1 MRADP
6 FYNNGLSTSL
16 DTITSRQDTLTSELS
31 SGLAVS
37 APSDDPLAASQ
48 GVALSGAI
56 SRDDAYIASAS
67 TLEGRLQTADSVL
80 GSVVSQLTSAI
91 SSATSGINSTLSASN
106 LQTIGTTLS
115 AIRDQVVSLANT
127 SYAGSYLFGGTAGNT
142 QPYTVDA
149 SGNATYNGDANSSY
163 TQTPGGQKIATS
175 MPGSAI
181 FSASGADV
189 LTTLNNLIADFSS
202 GSISSSAQSDLNEL
216 TAGLANVSAQRSV
229 LDGSLNTIQQ
239 TSTYAS
245 TDKTNLAATQSS
257 LVSADTAQIATQLS
271 AAQTQSEALMSVIS
285 SLGSKS
291 LFDFMQ

>member
-67 TLEGRLQTADSVL
+67 TLEARLQTADSVL

-257 LVSADTAQIATQLS
+257 LVSADTATIATQLS
-271 AAQTQSEALMSVIS
+271 AAQTQSEALMSVMS

>member
-142 QPYTVDA
+142 QPYTADA

-163 TQTPGGQKIATS
+163 TQTPGGQKIATG

-257 LVSADTAQIATQLS
+257 LVSADTATIATQLS
-271 AAQTQSEALMSVIS
+271 AAQTQSEALMSVMS

>member
-67 TLEGRLQTADSVL
+67 TLEARLQTADSVL

-229 LDGSLNTIQQ
+229 LEGSLNTIQQ

>member
-271 AAQTQSEALMSVIS
+271 AAQTQSEALMSVMS

>member
-6 FYNNGLSTSL
+6 FYQSGLSTPL
-16 DTITSRQDTLTSELS
+16 DAITLRQDQLTSELS

-48 GVALSGAI
+48 GVALSSAI

-91 SSATSGINSTLSASN
+91 STATGGINSTLSAAN
-106 LQTIGTTLS
+106 LQAVGTTLS
-115 AIRDQVVSLANT
+115 SIRAQVVSLANT
-127 SYAGSYLFGGTAGNT
+127 SYAGSYLFSGTEGST
-142 QPYTVDA
+142 QPYTVDS
-149 SGNATYNGDANSSY
+149 SGNATYSGDANSTY
-163 TQTPGGQKIATS
+163 TQTPGGQKIATGV
-175 MPGSAI
+175 PGSAI

-189 LTTLNNLIADFSS
+189 LSALNNLIADFSS
-202 GSISSSAQSDLNEL
+202 GTVSTSAQDDLASL
-216 TAGLANVSAQRSV
+216 TAGLKNVSTQRAV
-229 LDGSLNTIQQ
+229 LDGSLSTLQQ

-257 LVSADTAQIATQLS
+257 LVSADTAEIATELS
-271 AAQTQSEALMSVIS
+271 STQTQSEALMSVMS

>member
-142 QPYTVDA
+142 QPYTADA

-163 TQTPGGQKIATS
+163 TQTPGGR
-175 MPGSAI
+175 
-181 FSASGADV
+181 
-189 LTTLNNLIADFSS
+189 
-202 GSISSSAQSDLNEL
+202 
-216 TAGLANVSAQRSV
+216 RSRPACR
-229 LDGSLNTIQQ
+229 GRPSF
-239 TSTYAS
+239 
-245 TDKTNLAATQSS
+245 
-257 LVSADTAQIATQLS
+257 QLRVP
-271 AAQTQSEALMSVIS
+271 M
-285 SLGSKS
+285 
-291 LFDFMQ
+291 F

>member
-37 APSDDPLAASQ
+37 APSDDPVAASQ

-271 AAQTQSEALMSVIS
+271 AAQTQSEALMSVMS
-285 SLGSKS
+285 MPNTS
-291 LFDFMQ
+291 LFETMRG

>member
-257 LVSADTAQIATQLS
+257 LVSADTATIATQLS
-271 AAQTQSEALMSVIS
+271 AAQTQSEALMSVMS

>member
-163 TQTPGGQKIATS
+163 TQTPGGQKIATG

-271 AAQTQSEALMSVIS
+271 AAQTQSEALMSVMS

>member
-257 LVSADTAQIATQLS
+257 LVSADTATIATQLS
-271 AAQTQSEALMSVIS
+271 AAQTQSEALMSAMS